1 MIIVNNNFLNNNRVF
16 SDEYNKVFAVRENQI
31 GPVETWWYVGA
42 DERLLEELQLLAEL
56 NRRSKR
62 SDGAFFFRA

>member
-16 SDEYNKVFAVRENQI
+16 SDEYNGVFGVREDRF

-42 DERLLEELQLLAEL
+42 DERRLEELQLLAEL

-62 SDGAFFFRA
+62 SDGGVLF